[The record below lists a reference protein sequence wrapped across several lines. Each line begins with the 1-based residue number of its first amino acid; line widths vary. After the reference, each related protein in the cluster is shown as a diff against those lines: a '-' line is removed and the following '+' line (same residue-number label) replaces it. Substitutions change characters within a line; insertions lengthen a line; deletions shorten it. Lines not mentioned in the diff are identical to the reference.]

1 MIYLREKLF
10 SLMFFKKKLSSP
22 LSVLVAVCLKEEKE

>member
-10 SLMFFKKKLSSP
+10 SLMFFKKLSSP